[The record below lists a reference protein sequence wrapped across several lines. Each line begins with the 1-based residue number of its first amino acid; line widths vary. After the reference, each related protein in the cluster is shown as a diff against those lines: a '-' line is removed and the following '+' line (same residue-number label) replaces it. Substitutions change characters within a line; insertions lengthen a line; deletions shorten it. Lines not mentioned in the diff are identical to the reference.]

1 MSKGFRNVN
10 VLVSTCF
17 NSNENQNL
25 SSDGGGPAC
34 KDFVYR
40 NAKNSRGF

>member
-17 NSNENQNL
+17 KSNENQNL
-25 SSDGGGPAC
+25 NSDGEGPAC
-34 KDFVYR
+34 KDFIL
-40 NAKNSRGF
+40 